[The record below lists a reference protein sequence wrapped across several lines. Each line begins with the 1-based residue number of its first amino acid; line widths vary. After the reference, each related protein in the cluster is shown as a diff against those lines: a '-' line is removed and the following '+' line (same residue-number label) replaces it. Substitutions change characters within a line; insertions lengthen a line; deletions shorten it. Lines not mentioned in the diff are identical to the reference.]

1 MNRDHSALL
10 LVREHI
16 NDSRRVIGLPRT
28 DLAST
33 YFQYDSMPDISTN
46 LPAIR
51 EITKKQ
57 ACSALRH
64 LRLDRHRNGRSPGLF
79 SLIDVHHLWDGKLLT
94 YELSAVFIFGQ

>member
-10 LVREHI
+10 LVSEHI

-51 EITKKQ
+51 EITRSKRVGCCGISDSIDTVTAEAR
-57 ACSALRH
+57 ACL
-64 LRLDRHRNGRSPGLF
+64 
-79 SLIDVHHLWDGKLLT
+79 V
-94 YELSAVFIFGQ
+94 